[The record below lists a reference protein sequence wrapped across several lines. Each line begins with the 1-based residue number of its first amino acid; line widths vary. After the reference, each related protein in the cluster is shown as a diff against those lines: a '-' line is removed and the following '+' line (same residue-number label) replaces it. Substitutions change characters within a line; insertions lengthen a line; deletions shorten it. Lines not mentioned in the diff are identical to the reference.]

1 MMKTVCQK
9 AETLSLLEQLI
20 MQELLGHSDV
30 ITTINVYARAIREA
44 KSSFPSTRYIPYSEW
59 K

>member
-30 ITTINVYARAIREA
+30 ITTINVYAHAIREA
-44 KSSFPSTRYIPYSEW
+44 KSSYPSTRYISYSEW